1 MGADAAGRLEVKVA
15 ELPAAAGVYLLKD
28 AEGKVIYVGKAKS
41 LRARVRSYLSDR
53 GDERAQL
60 RFLRGRLADVE
71 VVVTGNEKEA
81 LILENNLI
89 KRYQP
94 RYNVKLR
101 DDKTYYHLKLTTSE
115 PFPRLLLA
123 RRPAKGR
130 DLLFGPYASS
140 VAVKETI
147 ALLQEIFPLRRCS
160 EPIFRHRS
168 RPCLNC
174 QIKKCLGPC
183 CQLISPEDYQKI
195 VDQVALFLKGKDT
208 DLLDQLRRE
217 MEEAS
222 DSMEFERAA
231 GLRDQIRAIE
241 ATLQKQKVDI
251 PDPVDRDVFGLAREA
266 DRIVIHRLGF
276 RSGTLLISRGF
287 ALNRVSLPDAEA
299 LGSFLKQFY
308 AGEEFVPEEV
318 LISLPVE
325 DAELLAELLSER
337 RGKKVTV
344 AAPERGEKKRLVEM
358 AEENARQA
366 LSKAAARA
374 EQTNRALE
382 ELQHKLRLTKRP
394 GWIEGYDI
402 SNLMGRQAVGSLVK
416 FVEGEPDKSGY
427 RRYQIKTVE
436 QSDDYAMM
444 QEVLTRRFR
453 RALAEGQALP
463 DLVLLDG
470 GKGQLNIGREVLKEL
485 GIKDLAVVAL
495 AKEREIGE
503 ALSAELK
510 KKGERV
516 YLPGVKDPVWMPAHT
531 AGLHLIQRIRDEAHR
546 FAVAYHRRL
555 RRKAAVRSE
564 LEEIPGIGP
573 KKRNL
578 LLKHLGGVERIKR
591 AGVEEL
597 AQVPGISRSDAER
610 IRKFFGQA
618 QDE

>member
-1 MGADAAGRLEVKVA
+1 
-15 ELPAAAGVYLLKD
+15 
-28 AEGKVIYVGKAKS
+28 
-41 LRARVRSYLSDR
+41 
-53 GDERAQL
+53 
-60 RFLRGRLADVE
+60 
-71 VVVTGNEKEA
+71 
-81 LILENNLI
+81 
-89 KRYQP
+89 
-94 RYNVKLR
+94 
-101 DDKTYYHLKLTTSE
+101 
-115 PFPRLLLA
+115 
-123 RRPAKGR
+123 
-130 DLLFGPYASS
+130 
-140 VAVKETI
+140 
-147 ALLQEIFPLRRCS
+147 
-160 EPIFRHRS
+160 
-168 RPCLNC
+168 
-174 QIKKCLGPC
+174 
-183 CQLISPEDYQKI
+183 
-195 VDQVALFLKGKDT
+195 
-208 DLLDQLRRE
+208 
-217 MEEAS
+217 
-222 DSMEFERAA
+222 
-231 GLRDQIRAIE
+231 
-241 ATLQKQKVDI
+241 
-251 PDPVDRDVFGLAREA
+251 
-266 DRIVIHRLGF
+266 
-276 RSGTLLISRGF
+276 
-287 ALNRVSLPDAEA
+287 
-299 LGSFLKQFY
+299 
-308 AGEEFVPEEV
+308 
-318 LISLPVE
+318 
-325 DAELLAELLSER
+325 
-337 RGKKVTV
+337 
-344 AAPERGEKKRLVEM
+344 
-358 AEENARQA
+358 
-366 LSKAAARA
+366 
-374 EQTNRALE
+374 
-382 ELQHKLRLTKRP
+382 
-394 GWIEGYDI
+394 
-402 SNLMGRQAVGSLVK
+402 VGSLVK

-485 GIKDLAVVAL
+485 GIKNLAVVAL